1 MDSRSITLGFGDPD
15 KLCKAENRVVL
26 KLEKPWKGTVS
37 SLPKGLSLDVRR
49 VCVTTTVDSFVEN
62 WGFFVE
68 DGRKVAALLFAG
80 CPSFESSL
88 LLRTAAS
95 NVVSSSVV
103 RTMVI
108 VHNRD
113 CVRNLLDWFRPLH
126 VLVLHHDLRLQEE
139 NGGKWEEI
147 GGAGPQLQKLMGST
161 PALGTQNLFL
171 SAETICG
178 LLKDCVH
185 LYNLQTSLHDIVSPV
200 ADLRM
205 SIVLAAARSLPVSR
219 HLVLG
224 CNVERLDGSTAAPW
238 DITPGHMERAAKLFP
253 YLSHLEVTTSHKETI
268 AQVASF
274 KSLISISL
282 LFITQD
288 TLLPFRGLLEDTL
301 KQLKLEHLSLKFIQ
315 GISLNDV
322 ARNWP
327 KLQSLSLSECSVDN
341 EDVVPG
347 SFAGLVSL
355 RLGLGISLRS
365 FEALLGA
372 ARRLVTLHIDGDQL
386 CAAFVVR
393 CSLGSLASLERLVL
407 GTEKPL
413 SELALTGEDVRFLVK
428 ALPSLRYVATD
439 SYDLRLFFDNYM
451 PRVTT
456 DWCQCTTCAAQFP
469 LVSEK
474 QQDRWT
480 EMVVPPTRKRS

>member
-1 MDSRSITLGFGDPD
+1 MGFGEDPD
-15 KLCKAENRVVL
+15 KLCQAENHVVL

-37 SLPKGLSLDVRR
+37 SLPEGLSLDVRR
-49 VCVTTTVDSFVEN
+49 VCVTTTVDCFVEH

-88 LLRTAAS
+88 SLRKAAS
-95 NVVSSSVV
+95 SVVSSSDV

-113 CVRNLLDWFRPLH
+113 SVRNLLDWFRPLH

-139 NGGKWEEI
+139 GGGKWEEI

-161 PALGTQNLFL
+161 PALGTHNLFL

-200 ADLRM
+200 AGLRM
-205 SIVLAAARSLPVSR
+205 SNVLAAALSLPVSR

-224 CNVERLDGSTAAPW
+224 CNVERRDGSITAPW
-238 DITPGHMERAAKLFP
+238 DITPGHMERTTRVFP
-253 YLSHLEVTTSHKETI
+253 YLNHLEVTTSYTETI

-274 KSLISISL
+274 KTLISISL
-282 LFITQD
+282 LFIAQD
-288 TLLPFRGLLEDTL
+288 ARLPFRGLLEDTL
-301 KQLKLEHLSLKFIQ
+301 KQLKLQHLSLGFIQ

-327 KLQSLSLSECSVDN
+327 KLQSLSLSECSVEI
-341 EDVVPG
+341 EDIVPG

-355 RLGLGISLRS
+355 RLGLGVSFRS

-372 ARRLVTLHIDGDQL
+372 ARRLVTLHIDGDRL
-386 CAAFVVR
+386 CTAFVVQ
-393 CSLGSLASLERLVL
+393 CSLGSLPSLERLVL

-413 SELALTGEDVRFLVK
+413 PQLALTGDDTLFLLK

-439 SYDLRLFFDNYM
+439 SYDLKLFFENYM
-451 PRVTT
+451 PKVVT
-456 DWCQCTTCAAQFP
+456 DWCQCTTCAAEFP
-469 LVSEK
+469 RVGEK
-474 QQDRWT
+474 QRDRWT
-480 EMVVPPTRKRS
+480 EMVVPPTRKWTT